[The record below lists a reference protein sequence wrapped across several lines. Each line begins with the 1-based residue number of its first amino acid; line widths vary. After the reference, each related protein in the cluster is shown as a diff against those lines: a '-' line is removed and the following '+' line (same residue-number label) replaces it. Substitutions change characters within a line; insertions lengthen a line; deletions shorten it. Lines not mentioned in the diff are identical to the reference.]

1 MKREAPAPGSIIIP
15 AATLAEFIARAVE
28 SYGTIRSAAR
38 GIGVPFSTL
47 RGWRRGR
54 YLMEPTP
61 ERNGDALFQHVAGLG
76 REIVAVS
83 EHVAALRSGLEAANE
98 NVAALRAHLD
108 EIERMTGRH

>member
-15 AATLAEFIARAVE
+15 AATLPEFIARAVD

-61 ERNGDALFQHVAGLG
+61 ERSGDAFLEHLAGLG
-76 REIVAVS
+76 RVVGAAN
-83 EHVAALRSGLEAANE
+83 EHVAALRSGLEAVNE

-108 EIERMTGRH
+108 EIERMIGRR

>member
-15 AATLAEFIARAVE
+15 AATLPEFIARAVE
-28 SYGTIRSAAR
+28 SYGTIRRAAR

-61 ERNGDALFQHVAGLG
+61 ERSGDALFERLAGLG
-76 REIVAVS
+76 RETAVVN
-83 EHVAALRSGLEAANE
+83 EKVAALRSALEAANE
-98 NVAALRAHLD
+98 NVAALQMHLD
-108 EIERMTGRH
+108 EIERMTGRS